1 MKYTASLAA
10 LLALC
15 TAGNAQQ
22 TAPPPDPD
30 MGARQIVGLFTQ
42 ACVAQYGDI
51 AAVRAW
57 LDDRHVPHMP
67 DQGAVHF
74 LAGKAGIVY
83 DASNPTGRYGVTTLD
98 NGVCDAFAETA
109 QAPEVIDVLEKTL
122 KAQKSTVIRLGDRRE
137 SKDSRLHHYD
147 YLIIHDGVDY
157 DLFASVS
164 DATQTIQA
172 QIGFWRRS
180 PTEALPNPLPAP
192 Q

>member
-15 TAGNAQQ
+15 PAGNAQQ

-30 MGARQIVGLFTQ
+30 MGAKQIVGLFTQ
-42 ACVAQYGDI
+42 ACVVQYGDI

-57 LDDRHVPHMP
+57 LDDCHVPHMP

-109 QAPEVIDVLEKTL
+109 QASEVIDVLEKTL
-122 KAQKSTVIRLGDRRE
+122 KAQKSTVIRLDDHPE

-147 YLIIHDGVDY
+147 YLIIHDGVNY
-157 DLFASVS
+157 DLVASVS
-164 DATQTIQA
+164 DATQTLQA

-180 PTEALPNPLPAP
+180 ATEALPNPLPAP